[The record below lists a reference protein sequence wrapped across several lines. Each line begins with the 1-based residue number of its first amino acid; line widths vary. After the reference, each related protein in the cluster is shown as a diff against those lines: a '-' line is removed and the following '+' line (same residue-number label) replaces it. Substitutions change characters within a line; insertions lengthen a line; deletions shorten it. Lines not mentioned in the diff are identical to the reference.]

1 MRSII
6 GNLVNHISKRK
17 ITAMVLAAAMVVST
31 LYIGP
36 SRADAADELIF
47 EVDEDMTV
55 DATTQVTASDG
66 ELHTFSEL
74 AMVTVNPGVTLTI
87 SGNVSCP
94 DLFLNTCTL
103 ETVAQIEEFIKAEEA
118 ED

>member
-1 MRSII
+1 
-6 GNLVNHISKRK
+6 
-17 ITAMVLAAAMVVST
+17 
-31 LYIGP
+31 
-36 SRADAADELIF
+36 
-47 EVDEDMTV
+47 MTV

-103 ETVAQIEEFIKAEEA
+103 ESEIVITSGATLTVDRAELGSTTTVNGTFKLNTLSLGDEETATLNNYGTVECSSFI
-118 ED
+118 